1 MSSPVPIPV
10 FVGYDP
16 HERAAV
22 NVLIDSI
29 YQHSSVPLAI
39 TPILA
44 SQLTEVFSRER
55 NPLQSTEFSFTRFL
69 VPHLMGYQGWAVFM
83 DCDMLCRG
91 DLAELWNCR
100 DDRYALMVVKH
111 SHEPEETVKFLGAVQ
126 TRYARKNWSSLM
138 LFNCS
143 RCNALTPDYVNTA
156 TGLALHRFEWLEED
170 SIGGLPAQRWNHLID
185 VQPPPALQ
193 PEQGGPL
200 LVHWTKGG
208 PWFQNYRYAGAELAA
223 EWFAS
228 RDAAFRL
235 WD

>member
-44 SQLTEVFSRER
+44 SQLTDVFSRER

-91 DLAELWNCR
+91 DLAGLWNAATT
-100 DDRYALMVVKH
+100 DKSGFADRVMGRAK
-111 SHEPEETVKFLGAVQ
+111 
-126 TRYARKNWSSLM
+126 WSSQQQRLSRLQLRHRAVDASCLKA
-138 LFNCS
+138 LF
-143 RCNALTPDYVNTA
+143 
-156 TGLALHRFEWLEED
+156 RFKLRQD
-170 SIGGLPAQRWNHLID
+170 GTK
-185 VQPPPALQ
+185 
-193 PEQGGPL
+193 PL
-200 LVHWTKGG
+200 
-208 PWFQNYRYAGAELAA
+208 
-223 EWFAS
+223 
-228 RDAAFRL
+228 
-235 WD
+235 